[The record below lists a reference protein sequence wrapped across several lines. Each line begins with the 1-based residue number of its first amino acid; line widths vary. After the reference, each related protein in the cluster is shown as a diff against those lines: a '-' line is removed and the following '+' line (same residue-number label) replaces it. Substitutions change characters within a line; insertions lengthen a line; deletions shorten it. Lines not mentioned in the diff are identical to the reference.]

1 MQHSYYP
8 TLLDEYPS
16 CDKSKSPYKFHKKS
30 ITALPDPY
38 VTINPE
44 MLNDPTWSYRDLQLL
59 CMRLHLGGKGKRVEL
74 VEKLL
79 DWHRKQFNKVNK
91 QQYVHNYISNKTNP
105 RTNIQTI
112 IQITK

>member
-1 MQHSYYP
+1 
-8 TLLDEYPS
+8 
-16 CDKSKSPYKFHKKS
+16 
-30 ITALPDPY
+30 
-38 VTINPE
+38 

-79 DWHRKQFNKVNK
+79 DWHRKQFNKVKIQKTIYN
-91 QQYVHNYISNKTNP
+91 NTIYISTKKQNVHIVYLT
-105 RTNIQTI
+105 T